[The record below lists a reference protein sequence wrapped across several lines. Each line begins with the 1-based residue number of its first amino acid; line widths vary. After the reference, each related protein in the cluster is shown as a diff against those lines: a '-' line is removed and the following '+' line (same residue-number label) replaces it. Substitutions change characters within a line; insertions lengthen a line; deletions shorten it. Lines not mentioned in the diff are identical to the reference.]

1 MNAAGTWPEPIMI
14 LRNDS
19 ELCLPNGLPL
29 GTPYHLVEGH
39 HRLGFLVAMNEDQPE
54 SVLAEHRARRT
65 SGYHRGA
72 DEDE

>member
-1 MNAAGTWPEPIMI
+1 MI

-19 ELCLPNGLPL
+19 GLCLPNGLPL

-54 SVLAEHRARRT
+54 SVLAEHRIWVLEVDP
-65 SGYHRGA
+65 GA
-72 DEDE
+72 VSHEWPNV